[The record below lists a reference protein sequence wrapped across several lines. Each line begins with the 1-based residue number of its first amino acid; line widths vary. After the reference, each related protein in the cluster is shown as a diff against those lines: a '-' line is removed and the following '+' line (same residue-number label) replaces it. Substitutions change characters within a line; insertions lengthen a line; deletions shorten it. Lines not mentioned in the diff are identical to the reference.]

1 MKQFRSVLTGVAASL
16 LVACSSVPYAQ
27 RMQARQAAYAAAAGA
42 PVTHFNFTTL
52 YSWESLGD
60 SQLAVYTRPNQ
71 AWLLDVPPYC
81 PQLDYRNTI
90 ALTSNM
96 NQVSVNFDRVL
107 TGSPIPCTI
116 KQIRPVDV
124 TRLRALQQEQHKI
137 ESKPR
142 PTATNAATTD

>member
-1 MKQFRSVLTGVAASL
+1 MWKFRSLIVGIAGSL
-16 LVACSSVPYAQ
+16 LVACSSVPYTQ
-27 RMQARQAAYAAAAGA
+27 RVQARQAAYLAAAGA
-42 PVTHFNFTTL
+42 PVSHFNFTSL

-90 ALTSNM
+90 GLTSNM
-96 NQVSVNFDRVL
+96 NQVSVGFDKVL

-137 ESKPR
+137 ENKPR
-142 PTATNAATTD
+142 PAAAAATNTD